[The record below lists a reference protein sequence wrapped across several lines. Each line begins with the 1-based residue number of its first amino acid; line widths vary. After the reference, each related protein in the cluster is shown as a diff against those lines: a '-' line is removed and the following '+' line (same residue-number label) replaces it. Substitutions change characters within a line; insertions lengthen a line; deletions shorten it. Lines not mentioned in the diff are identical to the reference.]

1 MTSTLVKSDT
11 VGTLFTLSKK
21 ATVTYYPYPGTG
33 KRFVIYCRIS
43 KDREGG
49 RVKVEDQEKQCRAL
63 VDSLGGVVVAVYVDN
78 DMSAYSGA
86 PRRAY
91 LRMLEDVKQGQGIEI
106 QGITALHTDRLH
118 RRDKELPGYI
128 DAVEPLGVST
138 QTIRAGRLDLTTAEG
153 RYIAKNAAL
162 IATREIELN
171 MERTRDGKRRARED
185 GRPHGGTRPFGWLD
199 ENKTPHPHEGALI
212 IHAVHTILAGGSLRS
227 VAIEWNRRQ
236 VPTARTGR
244 VGEWTGSRV
253 KGSVLRAGQVH
264 LVSDDRPSPPGW
276 PRMTAQEWRDQWH
289 ACRTLLNTRTD
300 EIRAQGYLSVYRV
313 GSGVYRCGHGG
324 HWENG
329 RWVGFCGAVLRHGS
343 NNSRTAYRCSLKAHL
358 KIPSGE
364 TDRQVLAVVEGI
376 LDTHRGALIVAQGPG
391 VDAEQLRATITTL
404 EAKLTRLADMHGE
417 GTISEDEWMVARAR
431 PAAELKTAMQ
441 DLAATVTGSALSG
454 VADANNPVIAFRN
467 VDVDRQRSIIRE
479 ILTVV
484 VMPHT
489 MGVLETQRS
498 SDAERVAPRLALDSP
513 WRRDTEPIHTQ
524 AA

>member
-1 MTSTLVKSDT
+1 MTSTLVKST
-11 VGTLFTLSKK
+11 VVGTLFTLSKK
-21 ATVTYYPYPGTG
+21 ATVTYYPDQGSG
-33 KRFVIYCRIS
+33 KRYVIYCRIS

-78 DMSAYSGA
+78 DMSAYSGR

-91 LRMLEDVKQGQGIEI
+91 LRMLEDLKSGTAQGV
-106 QGITALHTDRLH
+106 TALHTDRLH
-118 RRDKELPGYI
+118 RRDKELPDYI
-128 DAVEPLGVST
+128 DVVDPRGIST
-138 QTIRAGRLDLTTAEG
+138 ETVRAGAIDLTTAQG
-153 RYIAKNAAL
+153 RFIAKMAAG
-162 IATREIELN
+162 IATLECERIV
-171 MERTRDGKRRARED
+171 ERTREGKRRARES
-185 GRPHGGTRPFGWLD
+185 GRPSGGSRAFGWAD
-199 ENKTPHPHEGALI
+199 EKTPHPDEGVLI
-212 IHAVHTILAGGSLRS
+212 IRAVHTILAGGSLRS
-227 VAIEWNRRQ
+227 VATEWNRRQ
-236 VPTARTGR
+236 VPTARTGQ

-253 KGSVLRAGQVH
+253 KGAVLRAGQVH

-276 PRMTAQEWRDQWH
+276 PRTTAQEWRDQWH
-289 ACRTLLNTRTD
+289 ACQTMLNTRTD
-300 EIRAQGYLSVYRV
+300 RIRAEGHLSVHRV

-324 HWENG
+324 HWEHG
-329 RWVGFCGAVLRHGS
+329 QWVGFCGAVLRYGS
-343 NNSRTAYRCSLKAHL
+343 NNGQGSYRCSLKAHL
-358 KIPSGE
+358 KIPSQE

-376 LDTHRGALIVAQGPG
+376 LGRHGGALIVAQGPG

-404 EAKLTRLADMHGE
+404 EARLTRLADMNGQ
-417 GTISEDEWMVARAR
+417 GTISEDEWLVARAQ
-431 PAAELKTAMQ
+431 PAAELKAAMQ
-441 DLAATVTGSALSG
+441 DLAATVTSSALAG
-454 VADANNPVIAFRN
+454 VADSADPVIAFRN

-489 MGVLETQRS
+489 MGILETQRS